1 MQDSILESIASQLG
15 YDSTD
20 DMDIILI
27 NDLIIHIN
35 MVFNN
40 LYQLGVGPDSGFEVT
55 GTNETWSDY
64 TNDDILLN
72 RIKVYMYLK
81 VRVTWDTPTGTVLNA
96 MKDEIKEQEWRIVEQ
111 VSPDKIFDRTEG

>member
-35 MVFNN
+35 MVFND
-40 LYQLGVGPDSGFEVT
+40 LYQLGVGPDSGFEIT

>member
-40 LYQLGVGPDSGFEVT
+40 LYQLGVGPDSGFEIT

>member
-40 LYQLGVGPDSGFEVT
+40 LYQLGVGPDSGFEIT

-81 VRVTWDTPTGTVLNA
+81 IRVTWDTPTGTVLNA

>member
-40 LYQLGVGPDSGFEVT
+40 LYQLGVGPDSGFEIT

-96 MKDEIKEQEWRIVEQ
+96 MKEEIKEQEWRIVEQ

>member
-40 LYQLGVGPDSGFEVT
+40 LYQLGAGPDSGFEIT

>member
-15 YDSTD
+15 YDRTD

-40 LYQLGVGPDSGFEVT
+40 LYQLGVGPDSGFEIT

>member
-40 LYQLGVGPDSGFEVT
+40 LYQLGVGPDSGFEIT

-64 TNDDILLN
+64 INDNILLN

>member
-40 LYQLGVGPDSGFEVT
+40 LYQLGVGPDSGFEIT

-111 VSPDKIFDRTEG
+111 VSPDKIFYRTEG

>member
-15 YDSTD
+15 YASTD

-40 LYQLGVGPDSGFEVT
+40 LYQLGVGPDSGFEIT

-96 MKDEIKEQEWRIVEQ
+96 MKEEIKEQEWRIVEQ